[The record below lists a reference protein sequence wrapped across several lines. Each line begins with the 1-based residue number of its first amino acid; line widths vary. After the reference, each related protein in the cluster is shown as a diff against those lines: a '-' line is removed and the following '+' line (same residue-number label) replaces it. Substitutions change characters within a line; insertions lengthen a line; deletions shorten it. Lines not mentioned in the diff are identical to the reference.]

1 MLSRRDLLIRA
12 AGMSG
17 VAALARPL
25 TTVLASAPLP
35 RTPVNF
41 NVPAGSCDCHTHI
54 FDPGRFPYAASRP
67 YTPETASLADV
78 RALHR
83 ALHIDRVVISQ
94 PTVYGADH
102 SCTLNAIKRMGRRAR
117 GVAAFVPN
125 TSSAELDQLHRG
137 GMRGLVVHKM
147 SDFKAAAAQIGD
159 RPWNVET
166 YVRLPQM
173 EAFKDQLMG
182 TTVAVKLTLFGGAQN
197 AGDLHQPGFDALLGL
212 LRSGRVYVELSA
224 PSHISNQAPDYP
236 DAAPIAKALIAA
248 NPQRITWGSDW
259 PHAATIP
266 GQKMTGVVPFESVD
280 DAVSLNLLDTWASG
294 ADQLKLILVGNPA
307 RLYGF

>member
-1 MLSRRDLLIRA
+1 MLSRRDILLGA
-12 AGMSG
+12 ARMAG
-17 VAALARPL
+17 AAAFAGPARN
-25 TTVLASAPLP
+25 VLASAPEP
-35 RTPVNF
+35 RTPVSF
-41 NVPAGSCDCHTHI
+41 HVPAGSCDCHTHI
-54 FDPGRFPYAASRP
+54 FDPERFPYAASRP
-67 YTPETASLADV
+67 YTPETASIADV

-102 SCTLNAIKRMGRRAR
+102 TCTLNAIKRLGRSAR
-117 GVAAFVPN
+117 GVAAFSAETP
-125 TSSAELDQLHRG
+125 SAELDRLHRA
-137 GMRGLVVHKM
+137 GMRGLVVHRM
-147 SDFKAAAAQIGD
+147 GDFKAAAAQIGD

-173 EAFKDQLMG
+173 EAFKEQLAG
-182 TTVAVKLTLFGGAQN
+182 TTVAVKLTLFGGVQRASDINQ
-197 AGDLHQPGFDALLGL
+197 AGFETLLGL

-224 PSHISNQAPDYP
+224 PSHISDQAPEYADTT
-236 DAAPIAKALIAA
+236 PIVKALIAA

-266 GQKMTGVVPFESVD
+266 GQKMTGVVPFEAVD
-280 DAVSLNLLDTWASG
+280 DAVSLNLLPSWASG
-294 ADQLKLILVGNPA
+294 AEQLKLILVDNPA